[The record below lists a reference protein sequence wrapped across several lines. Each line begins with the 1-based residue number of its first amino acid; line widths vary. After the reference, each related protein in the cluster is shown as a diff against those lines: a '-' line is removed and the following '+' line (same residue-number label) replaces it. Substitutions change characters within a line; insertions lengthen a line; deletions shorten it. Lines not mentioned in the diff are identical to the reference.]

1 MRSALILAGGRGR
14 RMGFREKALLPVGNR
29 TILEKTIEVLETV
42 VDEVIVSVRDQIQQ
56 ETLRGYTQDL
66 DVVLDNYHDVG
77 PLAGI
82 LEGMK
87 AAGGEYVFISAC
99 DMPYLDTRVVQL
111 LFDRAQGHDAAIPVW
126 ENEVLEPLHA
136 VYRASPMAVET
147 EKAILRNDKIALA
160 PIFKL
165 KDVVFVAMEE
175 IQDIDPDLRTFMNI
189 NTMEDIGK
197 IEDE

>member
-42 VDEVIVSVRDQIQQ
+42 VDEVVVSVRDKIQQ

-189 NTMEDIGK
+189 NTMEDISK

>member
-1 MRSALILAGGRGR
+1 LILAGGRGR